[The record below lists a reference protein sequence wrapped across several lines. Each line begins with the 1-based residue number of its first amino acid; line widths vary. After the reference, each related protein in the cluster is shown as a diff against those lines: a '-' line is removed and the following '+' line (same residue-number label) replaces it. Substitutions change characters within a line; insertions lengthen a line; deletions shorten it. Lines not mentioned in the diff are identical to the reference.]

1 MDLVPLLPLLEP
13 FVVLVVL
20 AMARA
25 GGLLMALPHTSNKA
39 VPRMVKVVTVVGL
52 SIALAGI
59 SGPPA
64 LGRLDVWTLAFAIVG
79 ELVVGLALGFVVQI
93 SLSAVRIAGEVIGVE
108 IGLSFSAVADPMN
121 PGASTSTASLLGH
134 LGVQL
139 VFALGLDR
147 MLLRGLGY
155 SVRAVPLGHGQLHGG
170 SVELMSTQFGTALQV
185 AIHLAMPVMAAVLAV
200 KLALAVL
207 ARFVPKL
214 QVFALAFGVAL
225 IVGLQALR
233 AAMPSLAQAIAAHL
247 GQVLELFDAMIMS
260 LRI

>member
-1 MDLVPLLPLLEP
+1 
-13 FVVLVVL
+13 
-20 AMARA
+20 
-25 GGLLMALPHTSNKA
+25 
-39 VPRMVKVVTVVGL
+39 
-52 SIALAGI
+52 
-59 SGPPA
+59 
-64 LGRLDVWTLAFAIVG
+64 
-79 ELVVGLALGFVVQI
+79 
-93 SLSAVRIAGEVIGVE
+93 
-108 IGLSFSAVADPMN
+108 
-121 PGASTSTASLLGH
+121 
-134 LGVQL
+134 
-139 VFALGLDR
+139 
-147 MLLRGLGY
+147 
-155 SVRAVPLGHGQLHGG
+155 
-170 SVELMSTQFGTALQV
+170 MSTQFGTALQV